1 MNTKLDELSLPEFGL
16 PTQDVEVP
24 ASVFARRLSDLGE
37 RCARRGYDSVVV
49 YGDREHFS
57 NLAYLT
63 NYDPRFEE
71 AVFILRPG
79 RKPTLLVGN
88 EGMAYARAIARIDV
102 ELVLFQSMSLLS
114 QPRNSSAPLKQ
125 VLAAAGLSTGARVAM
140 VGWKYYSTLEAEEP
154 AFWIEAPSFLVDV
167 LRGMGCSVE
176 NATDILMDPENGM
189 RAVNDVDQL
198 AYFEA
203 AASFSSQAVRNIL
216 FGIRAGMSEYEG
228 MQLARLNGWPISM
241 YPILL
246 GGERTALG
254 LGSPSH
260 CKLRKGD
267 PVTACIGL
275 WGGNTSRA
283 GFLAR
288 DARDLPAGIRDYVER
303 VVSPYFQSAMAWYE
317 TMGIG
322 VTGGEIYDAVHR
334 HVGDPFFGVKLNPG
348 HLIHLDEWLSSPIW
362 KDSEAKIKSGM
373 ALQLDIIPAT
383 GTAYW
388 MSNVED
394 GIALADQR
402 LRRSL
407 AKKYPAAWKR
417 IQGRRAFM
425 TRKLGIRLKPEVLPF
440 SNIPC
445 YLPPFWLSPRM
456 AMRRC

>member
-1 MNTKLDELSLPEFGL
+1 
-16 PTQDVEVP
+16 
-24 ASVFARRLSDLGE
+24 
-37 RCARRGYDSVVV
+37 
-49 YGDREHFS
+49 
-57 NLAYLT
+57 
-63 NYDPRFEE
+63 
-71 AVFILRPG
+71 
-79 RKPTLLVGN
+79 
-88 EGMAYARAIARIDV
+88 
-102 ELVLFQSMSLLS
+102 
-114 QPRNSSAPLKQ
+114 
-125 VLAAAGLSTGARVAM
+125 
-140 VGWKYYSTLEAEEP
+140 
-154 AFWIEAPSFLVDV
+154 
-167 LRGMGCSVE
+167 
-176 NATDILMDPENGM
+176 MDPENGM

-246 GGERTALG
+246 GGERTGLG
-254 LGSPSH
+254 LASPSH
-260 CKLRKGD
+260 RKLRKGD

-283 GFLAR
+283 GFLAK

-303 VVSPYFQSAMAWYE
+303 VVSPYFQSAVAWYE

-362 KDSEAKIKSGM
+362 KDSEAKMKSGM

-394 GIALADQR
+394 GIALADEK

-425 TRKLGIRLKPEVLPF
+425 TQKLGINLKPEVLPF

>member
-1 MNTKLDELSLPEFGL
+1 MNTKLDDLSLPEFGL

-24 ASVFARRLSDLGE
+24 ASVFAKRLSDLGE

-49 YGDREHFS
+49 YGDREHFA

-71 AVFILRPG
+71 AVFILKPG
-79 RKPTLLVGN
+79 LKPILLVGN
-88 EGMAYARAIARIDV
+88 EGMAYAKAIARTDV
-102 ELVLFQSMSLLS
+102 EFVLFQSMSLLS
-114 QPRNSSAPLKQ
+114 QPRDSSAPLKE
-125 VLAAAGLSTGARVAM
+125 VLAAAGLSTRTRVAM
-140 VGWKYYSTLEAEEP
+140 IGWKYYSTLETEEP
-154 AFWIEAPSFLVDV
+154 ASWIEAPSFLVDV
-167 LRGMGCSVE
+167 LRRMGCSIE

-189 RAVNDVDQL
+189 RAINDVDQL

-203 AASFSSQAVRNIL
+203 ASSFSSQSVRNIL

-228 MQLARLNGWPISM
+228 MQLARLNGWPISL

-246 GGERTALG
+246 GGERTGLG

-260 CKLRKGD
+260 RKLRKGD
-267 PVTACIGL
+267 RVTACIGL

-283 GFLAR
+283 GFLAK
-288 DARDLPAGIRDYVER
+288 DARDLPAGIRDYVEK
-303 VVSPYFQSAMAWYE
+303 VVSPYFQSAVAWYE
-317 TMGIG
+317 TIGIG

-348 HLIHLDEWLSSPIW
+348 HLIHLDEWLSSPVW
-362 KDSEAKIKSGM
+362 KDSEAKMKSGM
-373 ALQLDIIPAT
+373 ALQMDIIPAT
-383 GTAYW
+383 GTEYW

-394 GIALADQR
+394 GIALADAK
-402 LRRSL
+402 LRRNLS
-407 AKKYPAAWKR
+407 KKYPTAWKR
-417 IQGRRAFM
+417 IQRRRAFM
-425 TRKLGIRLKPEVLPF
+425 TQKLGISLKPEVLPF

-445 YLPPFWLSPRM
+445 YLPPFWLSPKM